1 MTGRLFIIPI
11 RHQAHEVKKITEE
24 GAQLM
29 KTLNCYDVLCIR
41 QPICRHM
48 NEISGVKIYDK
59 TQIAVKYEVS

>member
-1 MTGRLFIIPI
+1 M
-11 RHQAHEVKKITEE
+11 KKITEE

-29 KTLNCYDVLCIR
+29 KTLTVTCYDVLCISL
-41 QPICRHM
+41 PICRDM